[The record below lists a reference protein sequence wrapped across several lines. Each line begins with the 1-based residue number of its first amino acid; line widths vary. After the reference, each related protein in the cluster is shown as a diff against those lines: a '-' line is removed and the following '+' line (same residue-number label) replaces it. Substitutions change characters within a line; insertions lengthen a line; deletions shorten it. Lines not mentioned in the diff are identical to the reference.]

1 MIKTILYTSN
11 PDFVPVNLD
20 QVQIFAEEDEKY
32 YVCYAN
38 ENSELYKLEKGAHV
52 LTTKNNNIYIL
63 DVTEGNTEYEYAKK
77 CNITGIISIDYPFG
91 EKASSIKDFIKFQEV
106 NNVRITIDGNTA
118 VQTTQGY
125 TVITK
130 DNQLISYPEEYTLEA
145 PIYIISKPKDQLVVG
160 NIIVVNN
167 QYAKVIE
174 LTKDEIITIGF
185 NGKKNAIRATKD
197 FLFNQEMIQ
206 VLVNPLNNVDKNN
219 IFMFLATK
227 GKKSIL
233 PFLLMNQ
240 KNINPLMLML
250 LSDKADFKDIL
261 LMQALGGNIFNNN
274 SAPEIVE

>member
-77 CNITGIISIDYPFG
+77 CNITGIISVDYPFG
-91 EKASSIKDFIKFQEV
+91 EKTSSIKDFIKFQEV

-160 NIIVVNN
+160 DIIVINS

-219 IFMFLATK
+219 ILMFLATK
-227 GKKSIL
+227 GKKSML

-274 SAPEIVE
+274 FTPEIVE